1 MTYSLRILTIADIP
15 EMQALFRSTVLHV
28 NKKDYTQE
36 EVEDWASCG
45 ESASM
50 NKTGY
55 LHSMFVHKDWQSKG
69 VATQLLAEVER
80 IAQQNGVKEIT
91 SDISITARPFFEH
104 KGYRIIQPQLAQAN
118 QLRLKNYKM
127 RKLLG

>member
-45 ESASM
+45 ESVAHWQELFG
-50 NKTGY
+50 KTY
-55 LHSMFVHKDWQSKG
+55 LYRSIRPGRNYDWIFIHEQNR
-69 VATQLLAEVER
+69 LLTLYVCA
-80 IAQQNGVKEIT
+80 
-91 SDISITARPFFEH
+91 
-104 KGYRIIQPQLAQAN
+104 
-118 QLRLKNYKM
+118 
-127 RKLLG
+127 